1 MKKNTSIYPFML
13 LMIIAFIACNKDPEP
28 ELNASLTLVNAVPD
42 QDSLLPVFD
51 SAAFESAARVR
62 GNILQYRNYVPAN
75 HLTVPAKAQT
85 VLFYS
90 LAAPQKK
97 ALVASVNFQATAN
110 DAHTIIVLGTKANPD
125 HILLNGLPPFHERSD
140 STFGIRFVHAAPDKK
155 GIRIKITS
163 TGTQQNPIDLTF
175 KEKSS
180 YLTVSALSA
189 VSDITISVLDQ
200 ATGALIKQYT
210 LVNENDPGTDRN
222 RWRYKNFTF
231 VWLPKNKNGTWA
243 DSPFLIQDF

>member
-1 MKKNTSIYPFML
+1 MKKNPSIYPFML
-13 LMIIAFIACNKDPEP
+13 MMIAFIACNKNPEP
-28 ELNASLTLVNAVPD
+28 ELNASLTLVNAVSD

-51 SAAFESAARVR
+51 SAAFESAARLK

-75 HLTVPAKAQT
+75 HLTVLAKTHT
-85 VLFYS
+85 VLFYPFT
-90 LAAPQKK
+90 AQKK
-97 ALVASVNFQATAN
+97 ETPITTVNFQATAN

-140 STFGIRFVHAAPDKK
+140 STFGIRFVNAAPDKK
-155 GIRIKITS
+155 GIRIQITS
-163 TGTQQNPIDLTF
+163 AGTQQNPIDLTF

-180 YLTVSALSA
+180 YLTVSALSE
-189 VSDITISVLDQ
+189 VSDMTISVLDQ